1 MADIPYADIASF
13 RQSERNYYGQY
24 VTTERQ
30 KWRDRMREIVVE
42 VSNLAMNANE
52 LDNQVLTEL
61 YAIRAEMTV
70 RLNMIDNNDRAIVQL
85 LTQVIGAKSVHD
97 RRMHIETFEESVSLL
112 LKEDWERV
120 KSETRP
126 IWRFL
131 KPVSLVDRQSKRVIS
146 KRDGVWSVFVA
157 ALLFALFLVVIVWS
171 VTAAYRNAESMFD
184 DNKPVVNQT
193 SNLSSP
199 NQQSPENN
207 TQQNKSKATGL
218 DPLSIQLPPLEGID
232 QQLLEL
238 PPLIKKK

>member
-1 MADIPYADIASF
+1 MADISYADIASF

-42 VSNLAMNANE
+42 VSKLAMNVNE
-52 LDNQVLTEL
+52 LDDQVLSDL

-70 RLNMIDNNDRAIVQL
+70 RLNMSDNDDRAIVQL
-85 LTQVIGAKSVHD
+85 LTQVICAKSARD

-120 KSETRP
+120 KNETRP
-126 IWRFL
+126 IWHFL
-131 KPVSLVDRQSKRVIS
+131 KPVNRVDRQSKRVTS
-146 KRDGVWSVFVA
+146 KRDGVWSFLVT
-157 ALLFALFLVVIVWS
+157 ALFLALFLMVIVWS
-171 VTAAYRNAESMFD
+171 VTAAYRHAESMFE
-184 DNKPVVNQT
+184 DNKPVVDQT
-193 SNLSSP
+193 ANVSSS
-199 NQQSPENN
+199 NQQILENN
-207 TQQNKSKATGL
+207 AQLNKSKATGL
-218 DPLSIQLPPLEGID
+218 DPLSIPLPLLEGID